1 VAVLATLFVVINL
14 VVDLVYTWL
23 DPRIV
28 YVRSA
33 R

>member
-1 VAVLATLFVVINL
+1 VVINL
-14 VVDLVYTWL
+14 VIDLVYTYL

-28 YVRSA
+28 YVRGG